1 MPKVGVKQ
9 KKTESGTDAKLNR
22 NCCAVEHAREI
33 RGDCKPLQINWL
45 ATLLADQREVP
56 AGDYNPCAVVTASKA
71 SKAGCAGPSMAA
83 LRASTTPGG
92 NVDNASS

>member
-22 NCCAVEHAREI
+22 NCCAVEHAREV

-45 ATLLADQREVP
+45 ATLLAGQREVP
-56 AGDYNPCAVVTASKA
+56 AGDYNP
-71 SKAGCAGPSMAA
+71 
-83 LRASTTPGG
+83 LR
-92 NVDNASS
+92 SSHSIKGIEGRMCRT